1 MNDDDLQRAVERLVE
16 LGGGI
21 VVVSDGEV
29 RAELPLPVAG
39 LLSDRPL
46 AEVVAASR
54 ACVEAARELGCT
66 LPSPFQS
73 LAFLALSVIP
83 SLKITDHGLVDV
95 DALRARAA
103 RGVST
108 LYANAH
114 VVTLDD
120 ARSEHA
126 GGWLLVEDGFVR
138 DVGAGAEPESDE
150 RVDLGGKVV
159 TPGLVNTHHHLYQT
173 LTRAR
178 AQEADLFTWLRE
190 LYPVW
195 ARIDAEAEYAA
206 ARTGLAELALSGCTT
221 VFDHHYVF
229 PRGRT
234 GLVEAEVQA
243 ARELGVRIVASR
255 GSMDLGESDGGLPPD
270 ELVEDLDAV
279 LADTE
284 RLAGELHEPGPG
296 ARVQLAVAPC
306 SPFSVTGKL
315 MEESAAL
322 ARRLGLPLHTHL
334 AETVEE
340 DAYCRELYGCTPVE
354 YLERLGWL
362 AGDVWCAHCVHLRDE
377 EIRRFGETGT
387 GVAHCPTSNLR
398 LGAGVAPVREL
409 LDADV
414 RVGLGVDGSASNER
428 SDLFFEV
435 KQALLVARGRGGPEA
450 MTVRDALALGAR
462 GGAAVLGRDDIGSLE
477 PGKCA
482 DFAVWR
488 VDGLELGGAED
499 LVAGLVLS
507 APHRVDRLVRRRRG
521 RRARRAPRQG
531 RRGRDRAR
539 ARAAKRQDSRHEPLH
554 PRPRHRARPSSGR
567 AFASSCYRGDEQLA
581 DAADRRRRP
590 DRRPRAGPRAG
601 RLPDRL
607 PPAVAVLP
615 PRRARGGAR
624 RRAHARPAPRLVLR
638 VRELPR
644 QLSVDELAELFE
656 GRSRFV
662 ERLAEL
668 PDPLEAAFDLVGEL
682 PEDELVEALER
693 APRRSARRT
702 SPSARRAEQGPDD
715 ERRASRPSSRT

>member
-1 MNDDDLQRAVERLVE
+1 M
-16 LGGGI
+16 
-21 VVVSDGEV
+21 
-29 RAELPLPVAG
+29 
-39 LLSDRPL
+39 
-46 AEVVAASR
+46 
-54 ACVEAARELGCT
+54 
-66 LPSPFQS
+66 
-73 LAFLALSVIP
+73 
-83 SLKITDHGLVDV
+83 
-95 DALRARAA
+95 
-103 RGVST
+103 ST
-108 LYANAH
+108 LYVNAH
-114 VVTLDD
+114 VVTLDE

-138 DVGAGAEPESDE
+138 GVGPGPEPESDE

-195 ARIDAEAEYAA
+195 AQVDAEAEYAA
-206 ARTGLAELALSGCTT
+206 ARTGIAELALSGCTT

-243 ARELGVRIVASR
+243 AGELGVRIVASR

-270 ELVEDLDAV
+270 ELVEDPDAV

-284 RLAGELHEPGPG
+284 RLAGELHETGPG

-306 SPFSVTGKL
+306 SPFSVTGRL
-315 MEESAAL
+315 MEGSAVL

-362 AGDVWCAHCVHLRDE
+362 EGDVWCAHCVHLHED

-409 LDADV
+409 VDADV

-428 SDLFFEV
+428 SDLFLEV
-435 KQALLVARGRGGPEA
+435 KQALLVARGRGGPAA
-450 MTVRDALALGAR
+450 MTAREALALGTR
-462 GGAAVLGRDDIGSLE
+462 GGAAVLGRSDIGSLE

-482 DFAVWR
+482 DFAVWG

-507 APHRVDRLVRRRRG
+507 APHRVDRLVVG
-521 RRARRAPRQG
+521 G
-531 RRGRDRAR
+531 EEVVRD
-539 ARAAKRQDSRHEPLH
+539 
-554 PRPRHRARPSSGR
+554 
-567 AFASSCYRGDEQLA
+567 
-581 DAADRRRRP
+581 
-590 DRRPRAGPRAG
+590 G
-601 RLPDRL
+601 RLVRADEDEIAREH
-607 PPAVAVLP
+607 
-615 PRRARGGAR
+615 RREAT
-624 RRAHARPAPRLVLR
+624 
-638 VRELPR
+638 
-644 QLSVDELAELFE
+644 
-656 GRSRFV
+656 RFV
-662 ERLAEL
+662 A
-668 PDPLEAAFDLVGEL
+668 
-682 PEDELVEALER
+682 
-693 APRRSARRT
+693 
-702 SPSARRAEQGPDD
+702 
-715 ERRASRPSSRT
+715 